1 MKKYHNLK
9 HKIIFYV
16 MSAVIM
22 VTVLV
27 TSIMF
32 NGSVRSTDA
41 TQLDNMQITARI
53 AAQNVSSNL
62 HLLTERMYN
71 FSQENTFHDQSVS
84 MEEKQELI
92 NAIKLQIEFVW
103 LAGYDS
109 NGQKLYGDISAPD
122 SISDTVYY
130 SMMTQTG
137 NITIGEPY
145 YANDILQ
152 LCVGAPLKDE
162 ENLTGYL
169 IGSYKYDILSDVLN
183 PLVLGD
189 TGSACIINNHGDI
202 IGDRVVQ
209 NIIDKVNIYELYP
222 SADNAESFDK
232 ITAFQIGSE
241 KLKLGNKPGYMK
253 YYTGYSP
260 IPGTNWALF
269 MYAPRIEF
277 MSTTYMFTAFSGL
290 ISLIL
295 LIVAAA
301 IMVPVSQRISNP
313 LSQATARLKALSDG
327 NLTDEV
333 LLSDSNDETS
343 ILTESLSSTVASLKH
358 YVQDIEICLSTLASG
373 NYTNDVPDGFRG
385 DFSSIRDSLCN
396 ITNALNNTML
406 KMNQSSLEIS
416 QNARLLLDGSREQT
430 DVLHNMEQNM
440 AAIISSI
447 DRNKENVLQIEQCA
461 ELATEKTNLG
471 ANYMQSMLD
480 SMEQIHTAVNSISN
494 VSLMIEDISR
504 QTNLLS
510 LNASVEAARAGE
522 AGRGFSVVAREIRE
536 LSSRTSEALSETS
549 KLIEHSDET
558 IRSGLDT
565 ANQTAKTFQ
574 EISDLTQ
581 QYRDISVR
589 LSKTVL
595 EQTAA
600 VDHANSRLSA
610 LQNIADR
617 NDKMS
622 AQSLAQAEDLK
633 KYVSQVKIKENGQTY
648 QEDSN
653 E

>member
-1 MKKYHNLK
+1 MKKYYNLK
-9 HKIIFYV
+9 QKIIFYV
-16 MSAVIM
+16 MSAVVL

-62 HLLTERMYN
+62 HLLTERMFN
-71 FSQENTFHDQSVS
+71 FSHENILLDRTVS
-84 MEEKQELI
+84 LDKKQERI
-92 NAIKLQIEFVW
+92 NAITLQIEFVW
-103 LAGYDS
+103 LAGYDT
-109 NGQKLYGDISAPD
+109 NGQKIYGDASAPD
-122 SISDTVYY
+122 SISDAAYY

-145 YANDILQ
+145 YANDVLQ

-162 ENLTGYL
+162 ETLTGYL
-169 IGSYKYDILSDVLN
+169 VGSYKYDILSDVLN

-189 TGSACIINNHGDI
+189 TGGACIINNRGNI
-202 IGDRVVQ
+202 IGDRVLR

-222 SADNAESFDK
+222 SSGNAESFDR

-241 KLKLGNKPGYMK
+241 ILKLGNKPGYMQ

-277 MSTTYMFTAFSGL
+277 MSTTYMFTALSGL
-290 ISLIL
+290 MSLL
-295 LIVAAA
+295 LLAAAAA
-301 IMVPVSQRISNP
+301 IMIPVSQRISTP
-313 LSQATARLKALSDG
+313 LSLATARLKALSDG
-327 NLTDEV
+327 NLSDEV
-333 LLSDSNDETS
+333 ILSGSNDETS
-343 ILTESLSSTVASLKH
+343 ILTESLSSTVASLNH
-358 YVQDIEICLSTLASG
+358 YVRNIETCLSTLAGG
-373 NYTNDVPDGFRG
+373 NYANDVPDDFRG
-385 DFSSIRDSLCN
+385 DFTSIRNSLCN
-396 ITNALNNTML
+396 ITNALNNTMM

-416 QNARLLLDGSREQT
+416 ENSRLLLDGSREQT
-430 DVLHNMEQNM
+430 KVLHNMEENM

-447 DRNKENVLQIEQCA
+447 DRNKDNVLQIEQCA

-471 ANYMQSMLD
+471 ASYMQSMLD
-480 SMEQIHTAVNSISN
+480 SMAQIHEAVDSISN

-522 AGRGFSVVAREIRE
+522 AGRGFSVVAGEIRE
-536 LSSRTSEALSETS
+536 LSARTTQALSETGR
-549 KLIEHSDET
+549 LLERSDET

-565 ANQTAKTFQ
+565 ANQTAQTFQ
-574 EISDLTQ
+574 EISELTQ

-589 LSKTVL
+589 LSSTVQ

-600 VDHANSRLSA
+600 VDHANSSLAA
-610 LQNIADR
+610 LQGIADR

-633 KYVSQVKIKENGQTY
+633 KYVSQVKMKG
-648 QEDSN
+648 SR
-653 E
+653 

>member
-1 MKKYHNLK
+1 MKKYHDLK

-16 MSAVIM
+16 MAVATL

-27 TSIMF
+27 TTIMF

-62 HLLTERMYN
+62 HLLTERMFN
-71 FSQENTFHDQSVS
+71 FSQENTFLDKAVS
-84 MEEKQELI
+84 TEEKQERI

-103 LAGYDS
+103 LAGYDT
-109 NGQKLYGDISAPD
+109 NGEKLYGDVSAPD
-122 SISDTVYY
+122 SISDTEYY
-130 SMMTQTG
+130 SMMSQTR

-145 YANDILQ
+145 YANDVLQ
-152 LCVGAPLKDE
+152 LCIGVPLKDE
-162 ENLTGYL
+162 EDLTGYL

-189 TGSACIINNHGDI
+189 TGNACIINSNGDI
-202 IGDRVVQ
+202 IGDRNLQ
-209 NIIDKVNIYELYP
+209 NIMDKVNIYDLYP
-222 SADNAESFDK
+222 SSKNTESFDK

-241 KLKLGNKPGYMK
+241 KLKLGNKPGYME

-260 IPGTNWALF
+260 IPGTNWAIFL
-269 MYAPRIEF
+269 YAPRIEF
-277 MSTTYMFTAFSGL
+277 MSTTYMSTVLSGL
-290 ISLIL
+290 MSLIL
-295 LIVAAA
+295 LAAA
-301 IMVPVSQRISNP
+301 VAIMIPVSQRISTP
-313 LSQATARLKALSDG
+313 LSLATARLKALSDG

-333 LLSDSNDETS
+333 HLSGSNDETS

-358 YVQDIEICLSTLASG
+358 YVQNIETCLSTLASG
-373 NYTNDVPDGFRG
+373 NYANDVPDDFRG
-385 DFSSIRDSLCN
+385 DFSSIRNSLCN
-396 ITNALNNTML
+396 ITNALNNTMM

-416 QNARLLLDGSREQT
+416 ENARLLLDGSREQT
-430 DVLHNMEQNM
+430 NVLHDMEQNM

-447 DRNKENVLQIEQCA
+447 DKNKDNVLQIEQCA

-471 ANYMQSMLD
+471 AGYMQNMLD
-480 SMEQIHTAVNSISN
+480 SMAQIHNAVNSISN

-522 AGRGFSVVAREIRE
+522 AGRGFSVVASEIRE
-536 LSSRTSEALSETS
+536 LSARTTEALSETG
-549 KLIEHSDET
+549 KLIERSDET
-558 IRSGLDT
+558 IQSGLDI

-574 EISDLTQ
+574 EISGLTQ
-581 QYRDISVR
+581 QYRDISVK
-589 LSKTVL
+589 LSNTVQ

-600 VDHANSRLSA
+600 VDHANSSLAA
-610 LQNIADR
+610 LQGIADR

-633 KYVSQVKIKENGQTY
+633 KYVSNVRIKENR
-648 QEDSN
+648 
-653 E
+653 